1 MSRWLGE
8 KRLSRARRSANCSQ
22 FCRPLA
28 ALHPPSLSAT
38 RLFCHGNDHGI
49 LCCYSGLPFVSTMTP
64 RDANPAKST
73 RNRGRASARKSPTIF
88 GGSRR

>member
-73 RNRGRASARKSPTIF
+73 RNRRRASARTSPMIL